1 MTDVTA
7 TILRG
12 MTWDHPRGY
21 EPLAACSAEWE
32 RRTGTRIEWHKR
44 SLQDFESYPVETLA
58 REFDLIV
65 IDHPHIGQVTRERCL
80 LPLDAPDRQAALGT
94 LAAGSVGQSLQSY
107 HWDGHQWALPIDAA
121 TQVQAWV
128 PGRIDGPVGTLT
140 ELMALARQG
149 KVAIPMRA
157 PHSLMTLY
165 TLLAHSGHPGKV
177 DGPIIFKREAACEA
191 YETLRELTGLISAS
205 CWTSDPIAVFESMSR
220 SDSPIA
226 CAPYIYGYVNYALNG
241 FRPMRIAFAD
251 IPVEQGRPPHGSA
264 LGGTGIAVSA
274 RTRHPDQ
281 ARDFAYWLASADV
294 QRTLYA
300 SSGGQPGHASAWED
314 DDVNAP
320 VLDFYRATRAT
331 LEGAWV
337 RPRHD
342 GYMAFQQAASDRLNQ
357 GLRGGEPA
365 GVVIDALNALFASS
379 LHGEKELDSAQEHTG
394 ARNARGVVQ
403 G

>member
-1 MTDVTA
+1 
-7 TILRG
+7 
-12 MTWDHPRGY
+12 
-21 EPLAACSAEWE
+21 
-32 RRTGTRIEWHKR
+32 
-44 SLQDFESYPVETLA
+44 
-58 REFDLIV
+58 
-65 IDHPHIGQVTRERCL
+65 
-80 LPLDAPDRQAALGT
+80 
-94 LAAGSVGQSLQSY
+94 
-107 HWDGHQWALPIDAA
+107 
-121 TQVQAWV
+121 
-128 PGRIDGPVGTLT
+128 
-140 ELMALARQG
+140 
-149 KVAIPMRA
+149 
-157 PHSLMTLY
+157 MTLY
-165 TLLAHSGHPGKV
+165 TLLAHSGHPGNV
-177 DGPIIFKREAACEA
+177 DGPILFEREAGCQA
-191 YETLRELTGLISAS
+191 YETLQELTGLISES

-220 SDSPIA
+220 SDSPVA

-274 RTRHPDQ
+274 RTGHPDQ

-314 DDVNAP
+314 DDVNEP

-379 LHGEKELDSAQEHTG
+379 LHGGKGLDSAQEHTG